1 MPLPGSPLP
10 RLWKAEP
17 DPPPTPE
24 KNDSG
29 TEEDKGKPAAK
40 SKKKKAEK
48 PEKERPAKSVLLE
61 ETPEFDTYET
71 RQKIR
76 IVIGVVA
83 AGLFLLIGFVIY
95 RVLVPRSTEE
105 VTLPNETIATTPAG
119 GIDRERAEI
128 EAKSLLERARNI
140 ARNGNAELA
149 ISLLQRLKT
158 TYPGTRAAREAGEAL
173 DRPKQNLPLFLD
185 SPAVVAK
192 QAEPSVAK
200 EPAAEVKVVEARAPD
215 VPGTRSA
222 EANLV
227 LPVNPAEP
235 GSPSPT
241 NLPPPAPVA
250 TQTTRPLPPG
260 FRARPGTAVHASG
273 WPVEIVGDR
282 DGAPMV
288 LVPGGS
294 FTMGRDDGEPP
305 EAPAH
310 SVTLATF
317 YIDRHEVTLRQ
328 YALFL
333 KETGHK
339 DSERQRALAREA
351 SGGCDS
357 EDCPVVMVSAAEA
370 RDFAK
375 WAGKAL
381 PTEAQWEMAARGSD
395 GRLYPWGMA
404 APTWERKR
412 EPKQIDPVMSFP
424 SDVSPFGVYDMAGNV
439 MEWTKDWFDPRY
451 YYHFRKTPA
460 VDPTG
465 PTRTRTVQLS
475 VKGGA
480 KNWII
485 TKRDGIK
492 PESRLATLG
501 FRCVLQ
507 AETPQA
513 APPVDASGQPGGA
526 GVPTTVPF

>member
-1 MPLPGSPLP
+1 MPPPGSPLP

-17 DPPPTPE
+17 DPPPPPTKKDTGE
-24 KNDSG
+24 K
-29 TEEDKGKPAAK
+29 EDQEKPAPK
-40 SKKKKAEK
+40 TKKKKAEK
-48 PEKERPAKSVLLE
+48 QKPRPANSVLLE

-76 IVIGVVA
+76 IAIGFVA
-83 AGLFLLIGFVIY
+83 AGLFSLIGFITY
-95 RVLVPRSTEE
+95 RVLAPRSTEE
-105 VTLPNETIATTPAG
+105 ATLPNEVITAAPVP

-128 EAKSLLERARNI
+128 EARSLLERARNI
-140 ARNGNAELA
+140 ARNGNAALA
-149 ISLLQRLKT
+149 ISLLQRLRT
-158 TYPGTRAAREAGEAL
+158 TYPGTHAAREAGEAL
-173 DRPKQNLPLFLD
+173 DHPKQNLPLFLD

-200 EPAAEVKVVEARAPD
+200 EPATEVKVVEARAPD
-215 VPGTRSA
+215 VPRPASS

-235 GSPSPT
+235 GAPFPSA
-241 NLPPPAPVA
+241 LPPSTPVA
-250 TQTTRPLPPG
+250 PQPSKPLPPG
-260 FRARPGTAVHASG
+260 FRPRPGTTVHASG

-282 DGAPMV
+282 DGAPMI
-288 LVPGGS
+288 LIPGGS
-294 FTMGRDDGEPP
+294 FTMGRDDGEAP

-310 SVTLATF
+310 PVTLAAF
-317 YIDRHEVTLRQ
+317 YIDKHEVTLRQ

-333 KETGHK
+333 KESGHK
-339 DSERQRALAREA
+339 DTERQRALAREA

-357 EDCPVVMVSAAEA
+357 EDCPVVMVSAYEA

-381 PTEAQWEMAARGSD
+381 PTEAQWEMAARGTD
-395 GRLYPWGMA
+395 GRLYPWGMT
-404 APTWERKR
+404 APSWERKR
-412 EPKQIDPVMSFP
+412 EPKQIDPVMSF
-424 SDVSPFGVYDMAGNV
+424 SNDVSPYGVYDMAGNV

-451 YYHFRKTPA
+451 YYHFRKNPA

-465 PTRTRTVQLS
+465 PIRTRTVQLS

-507 AETPQA
+507 ADTPQA
-513 APPVDASGQPGGA
+513 ALPVDASGQPGGA
-526 GVPTTVPF
+526 GIPTTVPF